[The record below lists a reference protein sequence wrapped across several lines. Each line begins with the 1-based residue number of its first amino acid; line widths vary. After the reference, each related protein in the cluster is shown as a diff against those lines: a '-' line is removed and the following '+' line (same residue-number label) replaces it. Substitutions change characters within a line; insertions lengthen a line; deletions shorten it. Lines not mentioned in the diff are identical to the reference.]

1 MAKVSK
7 LFVKP
12 YLRKNDHPFVSLATF
27 INYVRNNKNWWYIVN
42 DLKVTRLDN
51 GQEIQVNNGDY
62 RRSQFVVLV
71 L

>member
-27 INYVRNNKNWWYIVN
+27 VNYVRNNKNWSDEKIRSIVN
-42 DLKVTRLDN
+42 EAKSKDRNHFYETLKSYMD
-51 GQEIQVNNGDY
+51 EE
-62 RRSQFVVLV
+62 
-71 L
+71 

>member
-27 INYVRNNKNWWYIVN
+27 INYVRNNKNWSDEKIRSIVKEAKSKDRN
-42 DLKVTRLDN
+42 HFYETLKSYMD
-51 GQEIQVNNGDY
+51 ED
-62 RRSQFVVLV
+62 
-71 L
+71 

>member
-27 INYVRNNKNWWYIVN
+27 VNYVRNNKNWSDEKIRSIVKEAKSK
-42 DLKVTRLDN
+42 DRHHLYETLKSYMDK
-51 GQEIQVNNGDY
+51 D
-62 RRSQFVVLV
+62 
-71 L
+71 

>member
-27 INYVRNNKNWWYIVN
+27 VNYVRNNKNWSDEKIRSIVN
-42 DLKVTRLDN
+42 EAKSKDKHHLYETLKSYMD
-51 GQEIQVNNGDY
+51 ED
-62 RRSQFVVLV
+62 
-71 L
+71 